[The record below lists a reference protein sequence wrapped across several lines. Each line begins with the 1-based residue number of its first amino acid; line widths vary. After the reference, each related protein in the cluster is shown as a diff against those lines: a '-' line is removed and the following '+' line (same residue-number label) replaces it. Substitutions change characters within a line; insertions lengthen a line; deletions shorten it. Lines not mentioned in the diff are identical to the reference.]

1 MLPFQ
6 GQGKCIHWTI
16 NCKHNFISECLIFF
30 YLHPTSKMI
39 TTKKKVQQYFF
50 FPFAF
55 QFLQL
60 VKTFCYGHFH
70 FFLKMVTLF
79 PLKINIDC

>member
-50 FPFAF
+50 FPFCF
-55 QFLQL
+55 SVFSTCQNFLL
-60 VKTFCYGHFH
+60 WALP
-70 FFLKMVTLF
+70 FFPQNGYFISIENKH
-79 PLKINIDC
+79 